1 MNVPSKVSR
10 PLADGIKK
18 FQPILTQMRARDVS
32 DSDAGEPIASA
43 QTKAMSIVRLIT
55 ALVTSV
61 LVVGCALPIG
71 SDVTSFHSF
80 GASSSPRGSIAI
92 VPAQGIP
99 DGLEFRNYAGLVLGW
114 LQTKGLTPASS
125 VGSADYIGTFSY
137 SIDTGREQI
146 SSTPIVGQTG
156 GGTAF
161 TTGTYGS
168 ATTYS
173 PPTFGVVGSSASSE
187 MIYTRVAKLTIRD
200 RKTRQVVWEGRNR
213 SAGVIGEIAG
223 VLPTM
228 IKAMLQEF
236 PNESGK
242 TKWVVLYE

>member
-10 PLADGIKK
+10 RLA
-18 FQPILTQMRARDVS
+18 
-32 DSDAGEPIASA
+32 
-43 QTKAMSIVRLIT
+43 
-55 ALVTSV
+55 ALVTSL

-71 SDVTSFHSF
+71 SDVTSFHSL
-80 GASSSPRGSIAI
+80 GASSSLRGSIAI

-99 DGLEFRNYAGLVLGW
+99 DGLEFRSYAGLVLGW
-114 LQTKGLTPASS
+114 LQKKGLTPASS
-125 VGSADYIGTFSY
+125 VGAADYIGTFGY
-137 SIDTGREQI
+137 SIDTGREEI

-173 PPTFGVVGSSASSE
+173 TPTFGVVGSRTSSVTN
-187 MIYTRVAKLTIRD
+187 YTRVAQLTIRD
-200 RKTRQVVWEGRNR
+200 RKTGRVVWEGRNR
-213 SAGVIGEIAG
+213 STGSIGEIAG

-242 TKWVVLYE
+242 TKFVVLYE